1 MRLRNAVTAAM
12 GGLALAASTMSA
24 LAQDYPS
31 KPVTLVVPYGP
42 GGAADLAART
52 LSTEAP
58 EYFGENILVVNKTG
72 AGGVVGSTQ
81 VAKSRPDGYTLLM
94 ARVGSQA
101 TVPAINR
108 TIPYKWDDFTFLGLI
123 EKNPF
128 VLGVSANSPYQTF
141 DELKAAV
148 KAGERLSY
156 ASAGVGTLLHMAMLI
171 LLDDLGVSSESLIH
185 VPFKGGGKAT
195 AAVVGGHA
203 DLIFHNLSGLSGA
216 IESDQIRPLLT
227 TTPERFAAIPDT
239 PTANELGHP
248 NLENVVG
255 WTGLWG
261 PKDLPAEVVEKWVGV
276 LGSISEDASWLETT
290 QKLGSVPTIL
300 SPEDTKSFVE
310 GQVATFSDTA
320 EKLGMIIQ

>member
-1 MRLRNAVTAAM
+1 MNVLKRIGATASLAAAM
-12 GGLALAASTMSA
+12 SIGGAAMA
-24 LAQDYPS
+24 ADYPS
-31 KPVTLVVPYGP
+31 KPVTLIVPYGP

-52 LSTEAP
+52 LSSEAP
-58 EYFGENILVVNKTG
+58 EYLGENILVVNKTG

-81 VAKSRPDGYTLLM
+81 VAKSRNDGHTLLM

-128 VLGVSANSPYQTF
+128 VLGVSADSPYQTF
-141 DELKAAV
+141 DELKEAV
-148 KAGERLSY
+148 KNGERLSY

-171 LLDDLGVSSESLIH
+171 MLDDIGVDSEALIH

-216 IESDQIRPLLT
+216 IESGQIRPLLT

-239 PTANELGHP
+239 PTAQEMGHP

-255 WTGLWG
+255 WTGVWG
-261 PKDLPAEVVEKWVGV
+261 PKDLPEDVVAKWVEV
-276 LGSISEDASWLETT
+276 LGAIAADESWLEAT
-290 QKLGSVPTIL
+290 QKLGSVPAVL
-300 SPEDTKSFVE
+300 SPDDTKTFVE
-310 GQVATFSDTA
+310 GQVNTFSTVA
-320 EKLGMIIQ
+320 EKLDMVIE

>member
-1 MRLRNAVTAAM
+1 MTLRTTITAALSSFALLAIPM
-12 GGLALAASTMSA
+12 GAS
-24 LAQDYPS
+24 AQDYPS

-58 EYFGENILVVNKTG
+58 DYLGENILVVNKTG

-128 VLGVSANSPYQTF
+128 VLGVSADSPYQNF
-141 DELKAAV
+141 DELKAAIES
-148 KAGERLSY
+148 GERLSY

-171 LLDDLGVSSESLIH
+171 MLDDLGVDSEALIH

-227 TTPERFAAIPDT
+227 TTPERFSAIPDT
-239 PTANELGHP
+239 PTAQELGHP

-255 WTGLWG
+255 WTGVWG
-261 PKDLPAEVVEKWVGV
+261 PKDLPEDVVAKWVEV
-276 LGSISEDASWLETT
+276 LGAISADESWVETT
-290 QKLGSVPTIL
+290 EKLGSVPTIL
-300 SPEDTKSFVE
+300 SPDETKTFVE
-310 GQVATFSDTA
+310 GQVQTFSDTA
-320 EKLGMIIQ
+320 EKLGMLIQ

>member
-1 MRLRNAVTAAM
+1 MILKRLGAAA
-12 GGLALAASTMSA
+12 GLAALVASGGAMAA
-24 LAQDYPS
+24 DYPA

-52 LSTEAP
+52 LSNEAP
-58 EYFGENILVVNKTG
+58 EYLGQNILVVNKTG

-81 VAKSRPDGYTLLM
+81 VAKSRKDGYTLLM

-128 VLGVSANSPYQTF
+128 VLGVAADSKYQSF
-141 DELKAAV
+141 EELKAAIQN
-148 KAGERLSY
+148 GERLSY

-171 LLDDLGVSSESLIH
+171 LLDDIGVGSEALIH

-216 IESDQIRPLLT
+216 IESGQIRPLLT
-227 TTPERFAAIPDT
+227 TTPERFASIPDT
-239 PTANELGHP
+239 PTAQEMGHP
-248 NLENVVG
+248 NLENVIG
-255 WTGLWG
+255 WTGVWG
-261 PKDLPAEVVEKWVGV
+261 PKDLPEDVVTAWVDV
-276 LGSISEDASWLETT
+276 LGKISADDSWLEATG
-290 QKLGSVPTIL
+290 KLGSVPAVL
-300 SPEDTKSFVE
+300 SPADTQAFVA
-310 GQVATFSDTA
+310 GQVQTFSSVA
-320 EKLGMIIQ
+320 ESLGMVIE

>member
-1 MRLRNAVTAAM
+1 MMILKRLGAAA
-12 GGLALAASTMSA
+12 GLAALVASGGAMAA
-24 LAQDYPS
+24 DYPA

-52 LSTEAP
+52 LSNEAP
-58 EYFGENILVVNKTG
+58 EYLGQNILVVNKTG

-81 VAKSRPDGYTLLM
+81 VAKSRKDGYTLLM

-128 VLGVSANSPYQTF
+128 VLGVAADSKYQSF
-141 DELKAAV
+141 EELKAAIQN
-148 KAGERLSY
+148 GERLSY

-171 LLDDLGVSSESLIH
+171 LLDDIGVGSEALIH

-216 IESDQIRPLLT
+216 IESGQIRPLLT
-227 TTPERFAAIPDT
+227 TTPERFASIPDT
-239 PTANELGHP
+239 PTAQEMGHP
-248 NLENVVG
+248 NLENVIG
-255 WTGLWG
+255 WTGVWG
-261 PKDLPAEVVEKWVGV
+261 PKDLPEDVVAAWVDV
-276 LGSISEDASWLETT
+276 LGKISADDSWLEATG
-290 QKLGSVPTIL
+290 KLGSVPAVL
-300 SPEDTKSFVE
+300 SPADTQAFVE
-310 GQVATFSDTA
+310 GQVQTFSSVA
-320 EKLGMIIQ
+320 ESLGMVIE

>member
-1 MRLRNAVTAAM
+1 MSFLKRIGVTMSLA
-12 GGLALAASTMSA
+12 ALASIGGAA
-24 LAQDYPS
+24 VAADYPS

-58 EYFGENILVVNKTG
+58 EYLGENILVVNKTG

-81 VAKSRPDGYTLLM
+81 VAKSRNDGHTLLM

-128 VLGVSANSPYQTF
+128 VLGVSADSPYQTF
-141 DELKAAV
+141 DELKEAITN
-148 KAGERLSY
+148 GERLSY

-171 LLDDLGVSSESLIH
+171 MLDDIGVDSEALIH

-216 IESDQIRPLLT
+216 IESGQIRPLLT
-227 TTPERFAAIPDT
+227 TTPERFATIPDT
-239 PTANELGHP
+239 PTAQEMGHP
-248 NLENVVG
+248 NLENVIG
-255 WTGLWG
+255 WTGVWG
-261 PKDLPAEVVEKWVGV
+261 PKDLPEDVVAKWVEV
-276 LGSISEDASWLETT
+276 LGAIAADESWLEAT
-290 QKLGSVPTIL
+290 QKLGSVPAIL
-300 SPEDTKSFVE
+300 SPDDTKAFVE
-310 GQVATFSDTA
+310 GQVNTFSTVA
-320 EKLGMIIQ
+320 EKLNMVIE

>member
-1 MRLRNAVTAAM
+1 MSIKTTFKSVLGAA
-12 GGLALAASTMSA
+12 ALAALPA
-24 LAQDYPS
+24 GVFAADYPS

-58 EYFGENILVVNKTG
+58 EYLGENILVVNKTG

-108 TIPYKWDDFTFLGLI
+108 TIPYKWDDFTFLGVI

-128 VLGVSANSPYQTF
+128 VLGVSADSPYQTF
-141 DELKAAV
+141 DELKAAI
-148 KAGERLSY
+148 AGGERLSY
-156 ASAGVGTLLHMAMLI
+156 ASAGVGTLLHMAVLI
-171 LLDDLGVSSESLIH
+171 MLDDLGVDSNALIH

-216 IESDQIRPLLT
+216 IESNQIRPLLT
-227 TTPERFAAIPDT
+227 TTPERFASIPDT
-239 PTANELGHP
+239 PTASESGHP
-248 NLENVVG
+248 NLENVIG
-255 WTGLWG
+255 WTGVWG
-261 PKDLPAEVVEKWVGV
+261 PKDLPEDVVAKWVDV
-276 LGSISEDASWLETT
+276 LGAIAADESWIETT
-290 QKLGSVPTIL
+290 EKLGSVPSIL
-300 SPEDTKSFVE
+300 SPEETKTFVE
-310 GQVATFSDTA
+310 GQVGTFSSTA

>member
-1 MRLRNAVTAAM
+1 MKLKNTVTAALSS
-12 GGLALAASTMSA
+12 LALLALPMGAS
-24 LAQDYPS
+24 AQEYPS
-31 KPVTLVVPYGP
+31 KPVTMVVPYGP

-58 EYFGENILVVNKTG
+58 EYLGQNILVVNKTG

-108 TIPYKWDDFTFLGLI
+108 TIPYKWDDFTFLGVI

-128 VLGVSANSPYQTF
+128 VLGVSADSPYQTF
-141 DELKAAV
+141 DELK
-148 KAGERLSY
+148 KAIADGERLSY

-171 LLDDLGVSSESLIH
+171 LLDDLGVDSKALIH

-227 TTPERFAAIPDT
+227 TTPERFPAIPDT
-239 PTANELGHP
+239 PTAKEAGHP
-248 NLENVVG
+248 NLENVIG
-255 WTGLWG
+255 WTGVWG
-261 PKDLPAEVVEKWVGV
+261 PKDLPEDVQAKWVGV
-276 LGSISEDASWLETT
+276 LDAISKDESWIATT
-290 QKLGSVPTIL
+290 EKLGSVPSVL
-300 SPEDTKSFVE
+300 SPDATRTFVE
-310 GQVATFSDTA
+310 GQVNTFSNTA

>member
-1 MRLRNAVTAAM
+1 MKLLKGFGAAAAVATAMAT
-12 GGLALAASTMSA
+12 GGAA

-31 KPVTLVVPYGP
+31 KPVTLIVPYGP

-52 LSTEAP
+52 ISTEAP
-58 EYFGENILVVNKTG
+58 EYLGENILVVNKTG

-128 VLGVSANSPYQTF
+128 VLGVSADSPYQNF
-141 DELKAAV
+141 DDLKAAI
-148 KAGERLSY
+148 ANGERLSY

-171 LLDDLGVSSESLIH
+171 LLDDLGVDSEALIH

-216 IESDQIRPLLT
+216 IESGQITPILT
-227 TTPERFAAIPDT
+227 TTPERFATIPDT
-239 PTANELGHP
+239 PTAQEVGHP
-248 NLENVVG
+248 NLENVIG
-255 WTGLWG
+255 WTGVWG
-261 PKDLPAEVVEKWVGV
+261 PKDLPEDVVAKWVDV
-276 LGSISEDASWLETT
+276 LGAVAADESWLEAT
-290 QKLGSVPTIL
+290 QKLGSVPSVL
-300 SPEDTKSFVE
+300 SPDETKAFVE
-310 GQVATFSDTA
+310 GQVNTFSSTA
-320 EKLGMIIQ
+320 EKLDMVIE